1 MTAPAPRLEPL
12 PPEKWTDEARAMLRG
27 RVRSADRYLSGE
39 ADAPRMPNILGIL
52 GHHAELG
59 GAWLAYNGLLL
70 EQPALEPRLRELAV
84 LRVAW
89 RTRAAYEWHQ
99 HVRIARGLG
108 IGERTIE
115 DIACGDTAA
124 WPETDRLILAAA
136 DELLDRHRIADP
148 TWAALHRCLDTRQLL
163 ELLFVVGSYLC
174 LALVCNS
181 VDLQPDPEAG
191 SAAAPDVSEVEE

>member
-1 MTAPAPRLEPL
+1 MTAPEPRLAPL
-12 PPEKWTDEARAMLRG
+12 PPEQWTDEARAMLRG
-27 RVRSADRYLSGE
+27 GVRSADRYLSGE
-39 ADAPRMPNILGIL
+39 PGAPRMPNILGIL

-70 EQPALEPRLRELAV
+70 DQPALDPRLRELAV

-99 HVRIARGLG
+99 HVRMARGLG
-108 IGERTIE
+108 IGEHTIE
-115 DIACGDTAA
+115 DIACGDTGA
-124 WPETDRLILAAA
+124 WPERDRLILAAT

-148 TWAALHRCLDTRQLL
+148 TWAALNSHLDTRQLL

-191 SAAAPDVSEVEE
+191 PAAVSGASEVEE